1 MTLYL
6 DTNLDNLDNA
16 KNSIAAKDLQKG
28 KATSMFYD
36 EGLYFVSAG
45 LNLHTLT
52 IAVFCFDRK
61 QWNSRNATWLLMR
74 TLLRKYISRR

>member
-52 IAVFCFDRK
+52 IAVFV
-61 QWNSRNATWLLMR
+61 LLGNNGTAETR
-74 TLLRKYISRR
+74 HGCL